1 MRNFEPGQERIIK
14 KLLSVLLFVVIFF
27 VLSALV
33 MFLWN
38 ALLPQITHLAAITYK
53 QALGLMLLCR
63 ILFGGFSFGKWF
75 GGRHSGGGSRFLK
88 DKLTGMDEDARAA
101 FKEEWRRRCERKGE

>member
-14 KLLSVLLFVVIFF
+14 KLLSAILFVAIFF

-38 ALLPQITHLAAITYK
+38 ALLPQITHLTAITYW

-63 ILFGGFSFGKWF
+63 ILFGGFNFGKWF
-75 GGRHSGGGSRFLK
+75 GGRRETRFLK
-88 DKLTGMDEDARAA
+88 DKLTGMDENARAA